1 VAEAW
6 FEPISRSR
14 EGTRAELKEKA
25 GDVTASAT
33 ATPSGQPNVTLRH
46 SPWLALITLC
56 LGFFMIL
63 LDTTIVNIA
72 IPNMIDKLG
81 ASLDEIL
88 WIINAYILIFAV
100 LLITAGRLGDLYG
113 PKRLFIIGLIV
124 FTLASAACGLAQ
136 TPGQLIAFRV
146 IQGIGGA
153 LLTPQ
158 TLSTIT
164 MIFPPEK
171 RGAAFGIWG
180 SVAGVA
186 TIAGPTLGGWLVTN
200 WDWRWIFFVNVPIGI
215 ATLILAVVVL
225 PDIQLHRR
233 HQLDW
238 VGTALATVGLFLV
251 CFGLIEGEHYDWGT
265 VTGPITIPLIIGA
278 GVLILAVMLWQQ
290 YLQRDGEPLI
300 PFTIFADRNY
310 SLMNAVVAAIAFGM
324 FGLFLPLTIFL
335 QSVLGLSALQAGLT
349 FAPMSLVSVFVAPF
363 AGRFAD
369 KVGGKWI
376 LFAGLLLWTIGMWT
390 LVEFTTVDST
400 RWSLLP
406 SLLIAGFGLGMT
418 FAPLQTIAMLNIQ
431 PQVAGAASGFI
442 NTTRQLGAVIGSA
455 AVGALLQ
462 AQLATQLPESAKENA
477 AALPAQFRDQ
487 FVEGFSNAASSG
499 LQVGAG
505 QTGVQ
510 LPAGIPEQVKPTI
523 LEAATKTFH
532 EGYVTAMHYTLL
544 LPLCVLA
551 VAVLLVLFV
560 RRQPSSAG
568 GAEPASAAAA
578 SASQAA

>member
-6 FEPISRSR
+6 FEPVSRSR
-14 EGTRAELKEKA
+14 EGTRADLKEKG
-25 GDVTASAT
+25 GDVTAPAM
-33 ATPSGQPNVTLRH
+33 ATPGGPPNVTLRH

-72 IPNMIDKLG
+72 IPNMIDKLD

-180 SVAGVA
+180 SAAGVA

-200 WDWRWIFFVNVPIGI
+200 WDWRWIFFVNVPVGI

>member
-1 VAEAW
+1 
-6 FEPISRSR
+6 
-14 EGTRAELKEKA
+14 
-25 GDVTASAT
+25 VTASAT
-33 ATPSGQPNVTLRH
+33 ATPGGPPNVTLRH

-81 ASLDEIL
+81 ASFDEIL

-113 PKRLFIIGLIV
+113 PKRLFIIGLII

-136 TPGQLIAFRV
+136 TPGQLITFRV
-146 IQGIGGA
+146 IQGIGAA

-180 SVAGVA
+180 SVAGLA

-200 WDWRWIFFVNVPIGI
+200 WDWRWIFFVNVPVGI
-215 ATLILAVVVL
+215 ATLTLAAVAL

-238 VGTALATVGLFLV
+238 VGTALATLGLFLV

-265 VTGPITIPLIIGA
+265 VTGPITIPLIIGS
-278 GVLILAVMLWQQ
+278 GVLVLAVMLWQQ

-335 QSVLGLSALQAGLT
+335 QSVLGLTALQAGLT

-418 FAPLQTIAMLNIQ
+418 FAPLQTIAMLNIH

-487 FVEGFSNAASSG
+487 FVEGFSSAAASG

-551 VAVLLVLFV
+551 FAVLLVLFV